1 MPLEENP
8 YIVPQFRGEYFAEK
22 LYLFRS
28 QVQKILSFP
37 IIGSFQFLQMNGP
50 FWFLKYS
57 TRANKCYS
65 WLVASPLV
73 FLLKC
78 NFYMLFMRYNQCP
91 KKNLNN
97 RRTLYLRGYGKYN
110 FYQKVQFCLLWA
122 GNPKASGNTRSLL
135 NRNYPLWHR
144 YFCYKYP

>member
-1 MPLEENP
+1 MNRS
-8 YIVPQFRGEYFAEK
+8 RGEYFAEK

-73 FLLKC
+73 FMLKC

-91 KKNLNN
+91 KKNFWIIGAPFICVATVSTTFTKKYSFACYELEIQKQVG
-97 RRTLYLRGYGKYN
+97 TL
-110 FYQKVQFCLLWA
+110 KVCLIE
-122 GNPKASGNTRSLL
+122 STRCDRDLFAT
-135 NRNYPLWHR
+135 N
-144 YFCYKYP
+144 KYPHLNL